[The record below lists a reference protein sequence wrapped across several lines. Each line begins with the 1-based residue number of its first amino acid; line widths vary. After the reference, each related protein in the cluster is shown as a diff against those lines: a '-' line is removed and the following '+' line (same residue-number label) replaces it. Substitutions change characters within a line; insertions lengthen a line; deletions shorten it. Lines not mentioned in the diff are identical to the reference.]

1 MVSITLEQSTG
12 DMQIDAL
19 LIEIISEYEAE
30 LPGCVSGYYVIGS
43 YADGSGVG
51 SSDLDLHLV
60 LGDCRLEERERV
72 RVLAETWKRKSRME
86 LDIEIEEKERLRQG
100 IAPNFKYGSIWLYGE
115 DVREEF
121 PLVPLRVWT
130 RDRMHSSYWRTVQL
144 FGRATPVRMP
154 LEYPDPQGEF
164 LGYDARLLRLADGR
178 EVHCTRDLIR
188 LVGWSATGLLAWKAG
203 VYVARKKDCHR
214 LYQEAFADEWGQL
227 LQDIYEKCRVRW
239 DYLLPEDEVERQ
251 ELRELC
257 RRTLGF
263 ENHFL
268 VMYKAF
274 LLKELRADD
283 AEGRRWALWM
293 LGELPFED
301 QEVEKACRLFDRK

>member
-1 MVSITLEQSTG
+1 MTASITLKQSTG
-12 DMQIDAL
+12 DIQIDSL
-19 LIEIISEYEAE
+19 LIEIITEYEAE
-30 LPGCVSGYYVIGS
+30 LLGCVSGYYVMGS

-51 SSDLDLHLV
+51 SSDLDVCLV
-60 LGDCRLEERERV
+60 IGDCQLGERERA
-72 RVLAETWKRKSRME
+72 RVLAEMWKAKSQVE
-86 LDIEIEEKERLRQG
+86 LDIEIEEKEHLSQG

-115 DVREEF
+115 DIRQDI

-144 FGRATPVRMP
+144 FGRSTPVCMP

-164 LGYDARLLRLADGR
+164 FGYDARLLRLADGR
-178 EVHCTRDLIR
+178 EVRCTRDLIR
-188 LVGWSATGLLAWKAG
+188 LVGWSATGLLAWKTG

-263 ENHFL
+263 ENYFL
-268 VMYKAF
+268 RMYKEF
-274 LLKELRADD
+274 LLEELRVDD
-283 AEGRRWALWM
+283 AEGRRWALWA
-293 LGELPFED
+293 LGKLPFGD
-301 QEVEKACRLFDRK
+301 QEVEVAMGERL